1 MPTIVLGVLGSF
13 YYSANILPVSP
24 PKRIFSKI
32 KKSHQCTDSGSST
45 NPKQD
50 ELKKST
56 PRHFSSE

>member
-32 KKSHQCTDSGSST
+32 KNIGGGKKKEFFFF
-45 NPKQD
+45 PKT
-50 ELKKST
+50 LK
-56 PRHFSSE
+56 